1 MSHFASKK
9 KSVLCQIITEII
21 LSKVTAE
28 ILLRKFR
35 LGSLFLVQLQINSL
49 QFYKNILCCG
59 FFWMVLKALSECFL
73 ITYRL
78 FHLDTW
84 LTFLAE
90 VSLKNSCKG
99 SLFQR
104 NSGKQPVTFMEVN
117 CSNIFLCAFPSDLE
131 VTVFKNHFF
140 NIASHYS
147 MNLTMHRFSIAVL
160 KRWQNQ

>member
-59 FFWMVLKALSECFL
+59 FFGWFLHNFKSSE
-73 ITYRL
+73 R
-78 FHLDTW
+78 
-84 LTFLAE
+84 
-90 VSLKNSCKG
+90 V
-99 SLFQR
+99 
-104 NSGKQPVTFMEVN
+104 
-117 CSNIFLCAFPSDLE
+117 
-131 VTVFKNHFF
+131 FF
-140 NIASHYS
+140 NHIPA
-147 MNLTMHRFSIAVL
+147 FSQRYLI
-160 KRWQNQ
+160 NFSC